1 VVNRTLGPAAI
12 ALAILCLITAGCGGG
27 VATGTDQS
35 AAVQQGATGANPGVG
50 QRGTGQGPAGMD
62 GVGLPVV
69 EELMPE
75 LAAVPTP
82 EGAGFVTGT
91 AYTADQDPRQTAIQD
106 AYTDL
111 TVSDATAFYQDALP
125 AAAFAITRIDQ
136 GTEVIISIVDPDG
149 HEGDIDIAP
158 SAPGPPTRIHIQLY
172 RARTVEVSPSPA
184 EAPGTST
191 TQISAVL
198 NLDGNTYE
206 MSPGA
211 GDCVIGAAEISVAL
225 SFSSGSVTAVGAPS
239 GGWIQASLQSGE
251 LWTGGLT
258 AESPPARFDVSG
270 TSVTWAGLMVETAS
284 SRQADGSLTIE
295 C

>member
-1 VVNRTLGPAAI
+1 MVNRTLGPAATT
-12 ALAILCLITAGCGGG
+12 LAIVCLITAGCGGG
-27 VATGTDQS
+27 AATGTDPS
-35 AAVQQGATGANPGVG
+35 AAVQQDATGANPGAG
-50 QRGTGQGPAGMD
+50 AGGTGQGPAGMD
-62 GVGLPVV
+62 EVGLLVV

-91 AYTADQDPRQTAIQD
+91 AYTADQDPRQTATQD

-172 RARTVEVSPSPA
+172 LNRMVEVSLPPLETPRASA
-184 EAPGTST
+184 
-191 TQISAVL
+191 TQVSAVL
-198 NLDGNTYE
+198 DLDGKDDE
-206 MSPGA
+206 MSGGV
-211 GDCVIGAAEISVAL
+211 GDCVISPSEINVAL
-225 SFSSGSVTAVGAPS
+225 SFSSGFVTTVGAPS
-239 GGWIQASLQSGE
+239 GGWIQASFQSSE

-258 AESPPARFDVSG
+258 SESPPARFDVSG
-270 TSVTWAGLMVETAS
+270 TSVTWAGLMVESPS